1 MQEISS
7 RLKKENISIGFVPT
21 MGALH
26 EGHLSLVKESKKEN
40 DITIVSIFVNPA
52 QFAPSEDYT
61 KYPRDTEKDARLLHS
76 EGVDY
81 IFIPPVAEI
90 YPADFK
96 TYIEVTDITKKQEG
110 EFRPD
115 HFKGVTTIVAI
126 LFNIIQPSSAY
137 FGQKD
142 AQQSAVIKRM
152 VDDLKYDIA
161 VRVCPIVRENDG
173 LAMSSRNIYLTEEE
187 RKKALILSAS
197 LKQAEEII
205 NKEEREASVIIKMI
219 NRNFLAEKSI
229 QLNYIRIVEADSF
242 KEAEKLLSGK
252 EYFILIA
259 CKIGKTR
266 LIDNILIS
274 V

>member
-7 RLKKENISIGFVPT
+7 LLIKENKTIGFVPT

-26 EGHLSLVKESKKEN
+26 DGHLSLVRESKKEN
-40 DITIVSIFVNPA
+40 DITVVSIFVNPA
-52 QFAPSEDYT
+52 QFAPGEDYS
-61 KYPRDTEKDARLLHS
+61 KYPRDTKKDIQLLES
-76 EGVDY
+76 EDVDY
-81 IFIPPVAEI
+81 LFFPHVSEI
-90 YPADFK
+90 YPEDYQ

-126 LFNIIQPSSAY
+126 LFNIVQPSSAY

-152 VDDLKYDIA
+152 VEDLKYNIK
-161 VRVCPIVRENDG
+161 VRVCPIVRETDG
-173 LAMSSRNIYLTEEE
+173 LAMSSRNVYLSEED

-197 LKQAEEII
+197 LKQAEEFIRGG
-205 NKEEREASVIIKMI
+205 EREVQVIIKSI
-219 NRNFLAEKSI
+219 NRNFLSEKSI

-242 KEAEKLLSGK
+242 KESEKLITGRK
-252 EYFILIA
+252 YFILIA

-266 LIDNILIS
+266 LIDNILIL